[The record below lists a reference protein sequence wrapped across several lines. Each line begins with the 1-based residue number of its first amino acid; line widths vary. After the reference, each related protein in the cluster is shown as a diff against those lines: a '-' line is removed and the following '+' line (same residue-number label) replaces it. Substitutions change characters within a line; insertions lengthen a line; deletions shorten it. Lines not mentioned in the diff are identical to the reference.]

1 MNKILAVA
9 LSATLSLLSIGCT
22 TTQPISQTIPEPIAP
37 TAKPS
42 KTHIMYYWV
51 HSPDFG
57 QMLTTI
63 SGQFYW
69 QDYCLYLLNKEGKF
83 VPTFPELPKDAVY
96 WNEQDKTLTMTNKDR
111 PPKQFTF
118 KMGDVIYTNGRIIDK
133 KNIDMNNKSPEIQK
147 CLASASGIAEL
158 GTIDIEKYDLSD
170 KR

>member
-1 MNKILAVA
+1 MKQLLPLTLA
-9 LSATLSLLSIGCT
+9 LSIIGCA
-22 TTQPISQTIPEPIAP
+22 TTQPTVQAPQQVSQPIAP

-69 QDYCLYLLNKEGKF
+69 QDYCLYLLNREGKF

-96 WNEQDKTLTMTNKDR
+96 WNE
-111 PPKQFTF
+111 
-118 KMGDVIYTNGRIIDK
+118 
-133 KNIDMNNKSPEIQK
+133 
-147 CLASASGIAEL
+147 
-158 GTIDIEKYDLSD
+158 
-170 KR
+170 